1 MTMDAYLDEIKLEVT
16 GGLLELEIS
25 DDTLRSIVQ
34 ASLREL
40 QRYICSTKLI
50 TVPYQKSI
58 DLKDNKVNSVA
69 RVYRAEGTNVS
80 ANSSSTDPTA
90 IAMWQLT
97 SGVGN
102 MYNFNEYI
110 SRFGAYSTM
119 QQIRNTLS
127 TDLAYYYDD
136 AESKLYIN
144 TALSPGENITIEF
157 VPRYDAVE
165 EVTSDF
171 WIDVLMRMSKALTKV
186 TLGRIRG
193 RFTQTNSLWV
203 SDAETMRTE
212 GNTEL
217 SELRAYLQTNTQL
230 LYGID

>member
-25 DDTLRSIVQ
+25 DDTLRNIVQ
-34 ASLREL
+34 AALREL
-40 QRYICSTKLI
+40 QRYICSTKLL
-50 TVPYQKSI
+50 TVPYQRAI
-58 DLKDNKVNSVA
+58 DLSKDKINSVV
-69 RVYRAEGTNVS
+69 RVYRAEGTN
-80 ANSSSTDPTA
+80 ASSNAQSTDPTE

-110 SRFGAYSTM
+110 SRYGAYSTM
-119 QQIRNTLS
+119 QQVRNTLS
-127 TDLAYYYDD
+127 TDLAFYYDD
-136 AESKLYIN
+136 AVKMLYIN
-144 TALSPGENITIEF
+144 TTLSEGNKVTIEY
-157 VPRYDAVE
+157 VPRYDSVD

-171 WIDVLMRMSKALTKV
+171 WIDVLMRLSKALTKV
-186 TLGRIRG
+186 TLGRVRG
-193 RFTQTNSLWV
+193 RFTQSNALWV

-217 SELRAYLQTNTQL
+217 SELRAYLQANTQL